1 MERVERLERTER
13 LEKFRSLE
21 KADRDSDKTAAILL
35 HDREREEAAREREAT
50 YNPLTG
56 AGSPLPR
63 VLVSLPSRLRV
74 EVESDVWLPVSMAD
88 DARWQPESLD
98 RRSYEQLRFE
108 HDFEY
113 WAFRCVTIRDKRSG
127 RRVPFRLNAP
137 QRRLLAMFEADR
149 REGRPIRVV
158 MLKARQWG
166 GSTLVQMY
174 FAYLQ
179 IIVRRNWNSVI
190 VGHQKNTSATIKRMY
205 ARMLADYPAGLQPE
219 PARPFRL
226 RGVSGAPSMQ
236 ELEGRGCTID
246 LGTSQSPDSLRG
258 TDFALAHLSEVA
270 FWADTPRR
278 SADDLIR
285 TVSGSVP
292 TDADT
297 AIVMESTANGVG
309 GFFHDT
315 WLAAEAGKSAY
326 RPMFVPWYEADLYSK
341 PLDDAGRRGVA
352 TTLTPYEEWLVES
365 CGATLGQ
372 VAWYRAKRGEY
383 KTDLQMHAEFPS
395 TAAEAFVSTGAGVF
409 AVADIDRLRPAC
421 REGRRG
427 TLRGNTLTGPDALK
441 GLRFDHDPCGPLTVW
456 SEPAAGS
463 PAGRYV
469 AVVDIGG
476 RAESSDWSVIAV
488 FDRNGAEGKPEVV
501 AQWRGHADHDI
512 VCWQAAAMASWYG
525 RALLVI
531 ESNSLESGGVAA
543 ADDASLYILGEL
555 ERHYANMYVRHTP
568 ERVAGGVESRPGFHT
583 NRQTK
588 VAVVS
593 ALVKAVREEGYTE
606 RCAGALDELATYE
619 VDCRGAYNA
628 RRGCHDDMLMT
639 RAIGLYVIHTVSPP
653 VRVTITPRYL
663 W

>member
-1 MERVERLERTER
+1 MEMIRGGD
-13 LEKFRSLE
+13 
-21 KADRDSDKTAAILL
+21 AAMGSDATAAIILR
-35 HDREREEAAREREAT
+35 DREREAQAAEREAA

-56 AGSPLPR
+56 EGSPLER
-63 VLVSLPSRLRV
+63 VAVSLPAGLRTV
-74 EVESDVWLPVSMAD
+74 REGEVMLPRAMTAD
-88 DARWQPESLD
+88 PRWPQCRD

-108 HDFEY
+108 YDFEY
-113 WAFRCVTIRDKRSG
+113 WAFRCVMIRDKRSG
-127 RRVPFRLNAP
+127 RRKAFRLNAP
-137 QRRLLAMFEADR
+137 QRRMLRLLEDDR
-149 REGRPIRVV
+149 RAGRPVRV
-158 MLKARQWG
+158 MLLKARQWG
-166 GSTLVQMY
+166 GSTMVQMY
-174 FAYLQ
+174 FAYMQ
-179 IIVRRNWNSVI
+179 IVVRSGWNSVI
-190 VGHQKNTSATIKRMY
+190 VGHKRNTSAIIRRMY
-205 ARMLADYPAGLQPE
+205 GQMLADYPAELQSD
-219 PARPFRL
+219 PAKPMAL
-226 RGVSGAPSMQ
+226 RGVAGAPSMR
-236 ELEGRGCTID
+236 ELTGRGCTID
-246 LGTSQSPDSLRG
+246 LGTSQAPDSLRG

-285 TVSGSVP
+285 TISGSVP
-292 TDADT
+292 AEADT

-309 GFFHDT
+309 GFFYDT
-315 WLAAEAGKSAY
+315 WQAAEAGKNAY
-326 RPMFVPWYEADLYSK
+326 RTMFVPWYEADLYSVR
-341 PLDDAGRRGVA
+341 LDDDGRRKVA
-352 TTLTPYEEWLVES
+352 STLTPYEEWLVES

-395 TAAEAFVSTGAGVF
+395 SAAEAFVSTGAGVF

-427 TLRGNTLTGPDALK
+427 VLRGNALTGPDALK
-441 GLRFDHDPCGPLTVW
+441 GLRFDSDACGQLTVW
-456 SEPAAGS
+456 SEPSAGCA
-463 PAGRYV
+463 AGRYV

-476 RAESSDWSVIAV
+476 RAATSDWSVIAV
-488 FDRNGAEGKPEVV
+488 FDREGAEGKPEVV

-512 VCWQAAAMASWYG
+512 VCWQAAAIAAWYG

-543 ADDASLYILGEL
+543 ADDASLFILGEL
-555 ERHYANMYVRHTP
+555 ERHYSNMYVRHTP
-568 ERVAGGVESRPGFHT
+568 ERVGGGVESRPGFHT

-588 VAVVS
+588 VAAVS

-619 VDCRGAYNA
+619 IDLRGAYNA

-639 RAIGLYVIHTVSPP
+639 RAIGLYVIHTVPPP
-653 VRVTITPRYL
+653 VRVTVTPRPL